1 MCDGQ
6 VYDATNSVRSRR
18 AMIIDHVS
26 TQNGFKTFFVE
37 SICFDPA
44 VIEANIRV
52 SKLIWKLSYR

>member
-1 MCDGQ
+1 

-18 AMIIDHVS
+18 KMIVDQLT

-37 SICFDPA
+37 SVCFDAA

-52 SKLIWKLSYR
+52 SDEKNGVTLACIVR